1 MKRGV
6 LPVIAV
12 AASFLAVFLWLY
24 VQFLAPRMTAPLAVK
39 IALPIVVV
47 ILIAIPYVGTL
58 RGNTLETRTESQ
70 QRWAHG
76 SPYLIGLAVF
86 ILLPF
91 SRVAASFAV
100 TLILVGSFS
109 YVYLWRPKPRP

>member
-47 ILIAIPYVGTL
+47 ILIAI
-58 RGNTLETRTESQ
+58 RTSALCVAI
-70 QRWAHG
+70 RSRPAPNRSSG
-76 SPYLIGLAVF
+76 GRTA
-86 ILLPF
+86 LL
-91 SRVAASFAV
+91 
-100 TLILVGSFS
+100 T
-109 YVYLWRPKPRP
+109 